1 MLTLIFVL
9 KFNGI
14 LMMTLEEDYDNDITT
29 SDEVNNDVN
38 TSITQNEV
46 KVNTGTRHAF
56 FRDMDVD
63 PIVGGSGSRRVFG
76 GSAMDLKNF
85 NVVCALLDRY
95 WVVRCTATIIAPHWV
110 LTAAHCVTSRLAYV
124 KYNTRRP
131 ASTDG
136 NITAVHVL
144 YQHPQYV
151 YFIIF
156 MVIVLLNSIRIVYMR
171 VYDTDIVRIV
181 RTY

>member
-1 MLTLIFVL
+1 MKSSSVLILIFVL

-14 LMMTLEEDYDNDITT
+14 VLMTLEEDYDSDTTIADEINNDI
-29 SDEVNNDVN
+29 N
-38 TSITQNEV
+38 TSITQNEI
-46 KVNTGTRHAF
+46 KVNIGTRHAF

-63 PIVGGSGSRRVFG
+63 PVVGGLGSRRVFG

-156 MVIVLLNSIRIVYMR
+156 L
-171 VYDTDIVRIV
+171 
-181 RTY
+181 

>member
-1 MLTLIFVL
+1 MKSSSVLILIFVL

-14 LMMTLEEDYDNDITT
+14 VMMTLEEDYDNDITT
-29 SDEVNNDVN
+29 TDEINNEIS
-38 TSITQNEV
+38 TSKITNKV

-56 FRDMDVD
+56 FRDMDAD
-63 PIVGGSGSRRVFG
+63 PIVGGSGTRRVFG

-144 YQHPQYV
+144 YQHPQCV

-156 MVIVLLNSIRIVYMR
+156 IVLVLLNIIRTVYESG
-171 VYDTDIVRIV
+171 
-181 RTY
+181 